1 MHAHPYVSNQ
11 RYERLIISLNSKQL
25 QARGLYI
32 FVHIIYQIDKIL
44 QVDVY
49 LTRMHVCVATNHC

>member
-1 MHAHPYVSNQ
+1 MHPYLSNQ

-32 FVHIIYQIDKIL
+32 FVHIIYIPNWQDIASRCISH
-44 QVDVY
+44 
-49 LTRMHVCVATNHC
+49 THARVCRN